1 MGLRQS
7 AGVVRKPSTIVRAI
21 SMLVV
26 FAISMAQLVG
36 ANRGFI
42 CDCGEAPVIVQAS
55 HCHGP
60 HGDDCAAEDSSQPC
74 HEGEDRRDHEQAKED
89 FKGPGGASQPVQI
102 PVPVLAAIVFED
114 LVAPRVASEW
124 RSERSVEVRGSPPTS
139 VVVAKAVV
147 RLI

>member
-1 MGLRQS
+1 
-7 AGVVRKPSTIVRAI
+7 
-21 SMLVV
+21 MLVV

-42 CDCGEAPVIVQAS
+42 CDCGEAPVIVQAN

-74 HEGEDRRDHEQAKED
+74 HEGEDRRDHEQAKEEL
-89 FKGPGGASQPVQI
+89 KSPGSASPSVQI
-102 PVPVLAAIVFED
+102 PLPVVAAVIPSALVVPG
-114 LVAPRVASEW
+114 VASKW

-139 VVVAKAVV
+139 VVVARAVV